1 LAGVLELMLDG
12 VALYVMVCDVLDK
25 VPPVNVAETFTLFA
39 ALPDGLLVTNDTV
52 PLVVHVI
59 NTLGFGV
66 PLDGGFVIVP
76 PDTLHDIDVL
86 WVQLPLIVYWYE
98 TPA

>member
-1 LAGVLELMLDG
+1 
-12 VALYVMVCDVLDK
+12 MVCDVFDR
-25 VPPVNVAETFTLFA
+25 VPPDNVAETLTLFEA
-39 ALPDGLLVTNDTV
+39 FPVGLLVTNDTV

-59 NTLGFGV
+59 KTFGFGV

-76 PDTLHDIDVL
+76 PDTLHDINVL

>member
-1 LAGVLELMLDG
+1 
-12 VALYVMVCDVLDK
+12 
-25 VPPVNVAETFTLFA
+25 
-39 ALPDGLLVTNDTV
+39 
-52 PLVVHVI
+52 VVHVI

-76 PDTLHDIDVL
+76 PETLHDIDVL

>member
-1 LAGVLELMLDG
+1 M
-12 VALYVMVCDVLDK
+12 ALYVMVCDVLDK
-25 VPPVNVAETFTLFA
+25 VPPVNVAETLTFFV

-76 PDTLHDIDVL
+76 PETLHDIDVL